1 MRHDAIYRA
10 AAGFTRAC
18 AALAACAMVFAGA
31 AWAQSGEPIKIGF
44 SMALTGGLAPNGK
57 SALLAQKIWEEEING
72 KGGLLGRPVKLIYY
86 DDKSSPAEVPS
97 IYTKLLDID
106 KVDLIIGPYATAMIA
121 PAMPIVIQRKKTFI
135 GLLGLAV
142 NSEFNYP
149 NYFAMIPSGPDAKP
163 AFTKGFFDV
172 AMAQNPKPQ
181 TVAIV
186 AADQEFSRNAADG
199 ARENAQKAKLKI
211 VYDKTYPPS
220 TTDFAPIVRAI
231 QATNPDLLNINSY
244 PPDSVGMVRS
254 INEIG
259 FKPKMIGGAMVGLQA
274 TAIKTQLGPLLN
286 GFTNY
291 DFWLPVPKMDF
302 PGVADLIKRYQA
314 RAGAEG
320 VDPLGYYMAPWG
332 YAQLQVLQQAVEGT
346 KGLDDAKL
354 GDYIR
359 ANTFKTVVGDVK
371 FGAKG
376 EWAES
381 RVLQVQFQH
390 VKGNDV
396 AQFKDISTQVVVSP
410 AQYESGKVIYPYE
423 NAK

>member
-1 MRHDAIYRA
+1 MPDKTGRGPVAGAILA
-10 AAGFTRAC
+10 LVAGTL
-18 AALAACAMVFAGA
+18 LAASAS
-31 AWAQSGEPIKIGF
+31 AQTGEPIKIGF

-57 SALLAQKIWEEEING
+57 SALLAQKIWEEDVNA
-72 KGGLLGRPVKLIYY
+72 KGGLLGRPVKLVYY
-86 DDKSSPAEVPS
+86 DDKSSPAEVPA

-106 KVDLIIGPYATAMIA
+106 KVELVIGPYATAQIA
-121 PAMPIVIQRKKTFI
+121 PAMPIVMQKKKTFI

-142 NSEFNYP
+142 NTEFNYP

-163 AFTKGFFDV
+163 AFTKGFFDI
-172 AMAQNPKPQ
+172 AMAQGAKPQ

-199 ARENAQKAKLKI
+199 ARENSKAANLRV
-211 VYDKTYPPS
+211 VYDRTYPPS
-220 TTDFAPIVRAI
+220 TADFAPIVRAI
-231 QATNPDLLNINSY
+231 QASNPDLVVVCSY
-244 PPDSVGMVRS
+244 PPDSVGIVRS
-254 INEIG
+254 VNEIG
-259 FKPKMIGGAMVGLQA
+259 FKPKAIGGAMVGLQA

-286 GFTNY
+286 GWTNY
-291 DFWLPVPKMDF
+291 DFWLPVPKMEF
-302 PGVADLIKRYQA
+302 AGVADLIKRYQA
-314 RAGAEG
+314 KAAAEG

-346 KGLDDAKL
+346 KSLDDAKL

-376 EWAES
+376 EWEKS
-381 RVLQVQFQH
+381 RVLQVQFQN

-396 AQFKDISTQVVVSP
+396 AQFKDMSTQVVVAP
-410 AQYESGKVIYPYE
+410 AEYESGKPIYPYE
-423 NAK
+423 KAK